1 MMPALG
7 QINRPDDSKS
17 IFQLIADNLD
27 AVVQRLDVVEIS
39 LQLVLEIVMRLV
51 GTLKVGL
58 GGWVN
63 YVGGC

>member
-27 AVVQRLDVVEIS
+27 AVAQLLDVVEIS
-39 LQLVLEIVMRLV
+39 LQLALEIVMRLV
-51 GTLKVGL
+51 GTLNFRL
-58 GGWVN
+58 GGW
-63 YVGGC
+63 